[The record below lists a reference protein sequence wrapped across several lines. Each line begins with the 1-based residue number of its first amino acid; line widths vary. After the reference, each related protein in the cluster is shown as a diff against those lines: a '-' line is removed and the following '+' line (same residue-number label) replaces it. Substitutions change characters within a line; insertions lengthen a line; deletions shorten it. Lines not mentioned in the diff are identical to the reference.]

1 MDEVGRQRI
10 LHALLVRVEAR
21 TTELNR
27 WVAQIMRPED
37 SNVVDLRRVRRSS
50 QVLAVVWALLLSLQG
65 WRWALQVS
73 CQCHNGENNNT
84 GSDKLQH
91 AT

>member
-65 WRWALQVS
+65 WRWA
-73 CQCHNGENNNT
+73 HG
-84 GSDKLQH
+84 DAH
-91 AT
+91 